1 MVKKIQLEPE
11 EWSMLL
17 GDMAQVR
24 DGILQAARPHELRDG
39 DCSLAKNI
47 MARDAVMAKIQEL
60 LQPDDKAK
68 TK

>member
-1 MVKKIQLEPE
+1 MTKKIQFEKD

-24 DGILQAARPHELRDG
+24 DSILQAARPHELRDG

-47 MARDAVMAKIQEL
+47 IARDALMAKIQQMLE
-60 LQPDDKAK
+60 PEKK
-68 TK
+68 E